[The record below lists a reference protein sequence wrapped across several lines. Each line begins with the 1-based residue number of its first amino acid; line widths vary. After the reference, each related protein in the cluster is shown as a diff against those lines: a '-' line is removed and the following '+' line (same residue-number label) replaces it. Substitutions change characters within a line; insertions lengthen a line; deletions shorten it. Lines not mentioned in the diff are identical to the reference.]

1 MHKTWLNITKSIQDI
16 KKNIQRM
23 RHGFVTMS
31 KVPKQ
36 INIMMHDI
44 EDALAGIH
52 DVIILQQKMTSFEYP
67 LGDIISN
74 TVSFLTKP
82 VKTLNIAR

>member
-16 KKNIQRM
+16 KKNIHRM

-36 INIMMHDI
+36 LNIKMHDI
-44 EDALAGIH
+44 EDALAGMQEL
-52 DVIILQQKMTSFEYP
+52 IILQQKMASFEYP

-74 TVSFLTKP
+74 TVSFRTKQ
-82 VKTLNIAR
+82 VKH

>member
-1 MHKTWLNITKSIQDI
+1 MTKSIQDI
-16 KKNIQRM
+16 KNNIQRM

-36 INIMMHDI
+36 LNIKMHDI
-44 EDALAGIH
+44 EDALAGMQEL
-52 DVIILQQKMTSFEYP
+52 IILQQKMASFEYP

-74 TVSFLTKP
+74 TVSSLTKP
-82 VKTLNIAR
+82 VKELKITR

>member
-23 RHGFVTMS
+23 RHGFVTIS

-36 INIMMHDI
+36 INVRMHDI
-44 EDALAGIH
+44 EDALAGIQ
-52 DVIILQQKMTSFEYP
+52 DAIILQQKPASFEYP

-74 TVSFLTKP
+74 TVSFLTKQ
-82 VKTLNIAR
+82 VKH